1 MATSKQYDLRVEG
14 LNELLRSFRK
24 LGPEASK
31 ELRNASK
38 RIAQNRMVPA
48 YQAAALNYGGPWGQ
62 VLADSVKAGSDRLPK
77 VTIGGARRRFSGGAS
92 ATMVR
97 YPVDSGDAG
106 NSFAPFERTRWLQK
120 GGSYKRDAFKDWN
133 KAVGQLVNKWERLA

>member
-24 LGPEASK
+24 LGPEAQK
-31 ELRNASK
+31 ELRTASK
-38 RIAQNRMVPA
+38 RIANNRMVPA
-48 YQAAALNYGGPWGQ
+48 YQTAALNYAGPWGQ

-77 VTIGGARRRFSGGAS
+77 ITIGGNRKRFSGGAS

-97 YPVDSGDAG
+97 YPSDSGDG
-106 NSFAPFERTRWLQK
+106 GGSFAPFERSRWLQK
-120 GGSYKRDAFKDWN
+120 GGSYKRDAFDDWN
-133 KAVGQLVNKWERLA
+133 KAVGLIVQKWERLA